1 MKSELTELQY
11 NVTQNNDTEPAF
23 ANEYYDNYKA
33 GIYVDITSG
42 EPLFSS
48 IDKYDSGTG
57 WPSFTKPIYPDII
70 VEKKDMG
77 FGMTRTEVRAKNSDS
92 HLGHLFDDGPKE
104 LGGLR
109 YCLNSASLLFIPK
122 EDMDAKGYGDLLYL
136 FE

>member
-1 MKSELTELQY
+1 MAIAPLSVNRQGSDIGSQLSLY
-11 NVTQNNDTEPAF
+11 N
-23 ANEYYDNYKA
+23 Y
-33 GIYVDITSG
+33 
-42 EPLFSS
+42 L
-48 IDKYDSGTG
+48 
-57 WPSFTKPIYPDII
+57 
-70 VEKKDMG
+70 KKDMG